1 MQTPI
6 MIIAAF
12 LLAFTAGCKGKK
24 DVADAATSNSATQA
38 KEQVVTSPAVVEEVQ
53 QPMEEPTYASKLG
66 EDSVFFSLERTPCFG
81 TCPTFKITIFQ
92 DGSAIYDGRRFAPRE
107 GIYTGSVD
115 AATMK
120 ALAEE
125 AEARGFYAMDDVYDR
140 PVTDL
145 PSVIIRVH
153 ADARDKQVVGRVGPP
168 QAFKNFT
175 QRAEELLANIE
186 WTKVEVE
193 PR

>member
-1 MQTPI
+1 MQMPT

-24 DVADAATSNSATQA
+24 DVADATSNSSATQV
-38 KEQVVTSPAVVEEVQ
+38 KEQVVTTQAVAEEVTE
-53 QPMEEPTYASKLG
+53 PMEEPTYASKLG
-66 EDSVFFSLERTPCFG
+66 DDSVFFSLERTPCFG

-92 DGSAIYDGRRFAPRE
+92 DGSAIYEGRRFAPRE
-107 GIYTGSVD
+107 GHFTGRVD

-120 ALAEE
+120 ALKEE
-125 AEARGFYAMDDVYDR
+125 AEARGFYAMDDVYDM

-145 PSVIIRVH
+145 PSVIIRVQ
-153 ADARDKQVVGRVGPP
+153 ADGRDKQVIGRVGPP
-168 QAFKNFT
+168 QAFKNLT

-186 WTKVEVE
+186 WTKVGEL
-193 PR
+193 R

>member
-1 MQTPI
+1 

-24 DVADAATSNSATQA
+24 EVADATTNTSATPV
-38 KEQVVTSPAVVEEVQ
+38 KEQVVTPPTVEVNQ
-53 QPMEEPTYASKLG
+53 DPIEEETFADKLG
-66 EDSVFFSLERTPCFG
+66 GDSVFFSLERTPCFG

-92 DGSAIYDGRRFAPRE
+92 DGSAMYEGRRFAPRE
-107 GIYTGSVD
+107 GRYTGRVD

-120 ALAEE
+120 ALKEE
-125 AEARGFYAMDDVYDR
+125 AEARGFYAMDDVYDK

-145 PSVIIRVH
+145 PSVIIRMN
-153 ADARDKQVVGRVGPP
+153 ADGKDKQVIGRVGPP

-175 QRAEELLANIE
+175 QRAEEILDKIE
-186 WTKVEVE
+186 WTKVGEL
-193 PR
+193 R

>member
-1 MQTPI
+1 

-24 DVADAATSNSATQA
+24 DVADTTASTSATPV
-38 KEQVVTSPAVVEEVQ
+38 KEQVVTPPAVVEEASE
-53 QPMEEPTYASKLG
+53 PMEEQENATKLG
-66 EDSVFFSLERTPCFG
+66 NDSIFFSLERTPCFG
-81 TCPTFKITIFQ
+81 TCPTYKVTIYQ
-92 DGSAIYDGRRFAPRE
+92 DGTAVYEGRRFAPRE
-107 GIYTGSVD
+107 GRYSGHVD

-125 AEARGFYAMDDVYDR
+125 AEARGFYAMDDVYDK

-153 ADARDKQVVGRVGPP
+153 TDGKDKQVVGRVGPP

-175 QRAEELLANIE
+175 QKAEELLANIE
-186 WTKVEVE
+186 WTKVGDL
-193 PR
+193 R

>member
-1 MQTPI
+1 

-24 DVADAATSNSATQA
+24 EVADATSNSAATQVR
-38 KEQVVTSPAVVEEVQ
+38 EQTVTPPAVVEEATE
-53 QPMEEPTYASKLG
+53 PLEEPSYASKLG
-66 EDSVFFSLERTPCFG
+66 DDSVFFSLERTPCFG
-81 TCPTFKITIFQ
+81 TCPTYKITIFQ
-92 DGSAIYDGRRFAPRE
+92 DGSAVYEGRRFAPRE
-107 GIYTGSVD
+107 GRYTGRVD

-120 ALAEE
+120 ALKEE
-125 AEARGFYAMDDVYDR
+125 AEARGFFAMDDVYDR

-153 ADARDKQVVGRVGPP
+153 ADARDKQVVGRVAPP

-186 WTKVEVE
+186 WTKVGEL
-193 PR
+193 R